1 VDRTAPRLGLSG
13 PATQK
18 LNATY
23 VTASCDEPCVLVA
36 SATVTGVKGAS
47 TLRVAVPSKAVAAG
61 QQVRLAAK
69 PEDRTVAI
77 QTLEATLARYPS
89 SSAATQAAYQLAALR
104 YDAGQHAAAR
114 SAYEIVL
121 ARGASGTLRTL
132 AQAGIGYAW
141 EAERDYPKA
150 IDVYRGTLSR
160 LGPKDF
166 YYETLLMDLGRSEEL
181 AGRKAEAIETY
192 RRLLKEIPQAR
203 RAPEIRARL
212 TALGAGA

>member
-1 VDRTAPRLGLSG
+1 MIAPSRRALVVGAISLLVVLALGALG
-13 PATQK
+13 WFWY
-18 LNATY
+18 NAEHGR
-23 VTASCDEPCVLVA
+23 AA
-36 SATVTGVKGAS
+36 SAYAEA
-47 TLRVAVPSKAVAAG
+47 LFR
-61 QQVRLAAK
+61 VRLSAK

-114 SAYEIVL
+114 SAYEIAL

-181 AGRKAEAIETY
+181 AGRKAQAIETY

>member
-1 VDRTAPRLGLSG
+1 MIALSRRALVVG
-13 PATQK
+13 A
-18 LNATY
+18 
-23 VTASCDEPCVLVA
+23 VGLVA
-36 SATVTGVKGAS
+36 VLALGALGWFWYSAEQSRAAS
-47 TLRVAVPSKAVAAG
+47 AYAEALFK
-61 QQVRLAAK
+61 VRLAAK

-89 SSAATQAAYQLAALR
+89 SSAVTQAAYQLAALR

-121 ARGASGTLRTL
+121 ARGASDTLRTL

-166 YYETLLMDLGRSEEL
+166 YYETLLMDLGRSQEL
-181 AGRKAEAIETY
+181 AGKKAEAIETY

-203 RAPEIRARL
+203 RATEIRARL
-212 TALGAGA
+212 TALGAGS

>member
-1 VDRTAPRLGLSG
+1 MIALSRR
-13 PATQK
+13 A
-18 LNATY
+18 
-23 VTASCDEPCVLVA
+23 LVA
-36 SATVTGVKGAS
+36 GAIGLVVALALGALGWFWYSAQQSRAAS
-47 TLRVAVPSKAVAAG
+47 AYAEALFR
-61 QQVRLAAK
+61 VRLAAK

-114 SAYEIVL
+114 RAYEIAL

-166 YYETLLMDLGRSEEL
+166 YYETLLMDLGRSQEL

-203 RAPEIRARL
+203 RASEIRARL
-212 TALGAGA
+212 TALGAG

>member
-1 VDRTAPRLGLSG
+1 MIAPSRRALVVGAISLLVVLALGALGWFWYS
-13 PATQK
+13 AEQSR
-18 LNATY
+18 A
-23 VTASCDEPCVLVA
+23 A
-36 SATVTGVKGAS
+36 SAYAEA
-47 TLRVAVPSKAVAAG
+47 LFR
-61 QQVRLAAK
+61 VRLAAK

-181 AGRKAEAIETY
+181 AGRKAQAIETY

>member
-1 VDRTAPRLGLSG
+1 MIALSRR
-13 PATQK
+13 A
-18 LNATY
+18 
-23 VTASCDEPCVLVA
+23 LVA
-36 SATVTGVKGAS
+36 GGIGLVVALALGALGWFWHSAQQSRAAS
-47 TLRVAVPSKAVAAG
+47 AYAEALFR
-61 QQVRLAAK
+61 VRLATK
-69 PEDRTVAI
+69 PEDRIVAI

-166 YYETLLMDLGRSEEL
+166 YYETLLMDLGRSQEL

>member
-1 VDRTAPRLGLSG
+1 MIALSRRALVVGTVGLVVVLALGALG
-13 PATQK
+13 WFWYGAEQTR
-18 LNATY
+18 A
-23 VTASCDEPCVLVA
+23 A
-36 SATVTGVKGAS
+36 SAYAEA
-47 TLRVAVPSKAVAAG
+47 LFR
-61 QQVRLAAK
+61 VRLAAK

-77 QTLEATLARYPS
+77 HTLETTLARYPS
-89 SSAATQAAYQLAALR
+89 SSAAPQAAYQLAALR

-132 AQAGIGYAW
+132 AEAGIGYAW
-141 EAERDYPKA
+141 EAERDYAKA
-150 IDVYRGTLSR
+150 IEAYRGTLNR

-166 YYETLLMDLGRSEEL
+166 YYETLLVDLGRSQEL
-181 AGRKAEAIETY
+181 GGRKPDAIETY

-212 TALGAGA
+212 TALGAAP